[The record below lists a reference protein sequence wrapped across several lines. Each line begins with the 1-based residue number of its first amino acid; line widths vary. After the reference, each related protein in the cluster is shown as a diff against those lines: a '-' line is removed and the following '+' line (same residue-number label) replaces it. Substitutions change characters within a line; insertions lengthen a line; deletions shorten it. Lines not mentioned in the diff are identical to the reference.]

1 MHTKGGTLYRG
12 SPTFRAVS
20 GLSSPLFYQFKSA
33 DSVWAAECISVTE
46 QFYLTCSQF
55 TFRYSFTHN
64 QMNCYAKCSVTQ
76 WKAEFQPFLSK
87 FKKIQ
92 NCDLMLF
99 EICLKWI
106 CKLMMIQLINDDTML
121 SLHRLHL

>member
-46 QFYLTCSQF
+46 QFYLTCVTNVF
-55 TFRYSFTHN
+55 T
-64 QMNCYAKCSVTQ
+64 
-76 WKAEFQPFLSK
+76 
-87 FKKIQ
+87 I
-92 NCDLMLF
+92 
-99 EICLKWI
+99 
-106 CKLMMIQLINDDTML
+106 
-121 SLHRLHL
+121 HLQIFIHT

>member
-76 WKAEFQPFLSK
+76 WKAEF
-87 FKKIQ
+87 
-92 NCDLMLF
+92 
-99 EICLKWI
+99 
-106 CKLMMIQLINDDTML
+106 
-121 SLHRLHL
+121 